1 MTLATLVIAGDAD
14 STGNGS
20 NGAFGNGSGSG
31 AEAVATE
38 AAEPPERRAAPPPSV
53 AGFGGA
59 GGVTGST
66 EGGGTVADF
75 VAAAFGLRG
84 LSQRSQRIPR
94 VIAAPHMKH
103 FEAIGRRL
111 NLRSYARFS
120 CCRNVIGFAAVWRGS
135 MKQIVVIGAGTMGNG
150 IAHTAAAS
158 GFDVTLIDVGE
169 VFLERGMA
177 TISKNLKR
185 GVDKGKMTAEDKQQV
200 LDRIRATS
208 NIAAA
213 AGADIVIEAI
223 IENLAAKTQLFA
235 QLDALTGADC
245 ILASNTSSISITKI
259 AAATK
264 RPDKVI
270 GMHFMNP
277 VPVMTL
283 VEVIRGIAT
292 SDETYARVA
301 ELSKQMGKTAIEV
314 NDYPGFISNRV
325 LMPMINEAIFALF
338 EGVAT
343 AESIDGVMKLGMNH
357 PMGPLTLADFI
368 GLDVCLAI
376 LRVLEEGFGDPKYR
390 PCPLLVKMVDA
401 GWLGRKSERGFY
413 DYRKT

>member
-1 MTLATLVIAGDAD
+1 
-14 STGNGS
+14 
-20 NGAFGNGSGSG
+20 
-31 AEAVATE
+31 
-38 AAEPPERRAAPPPSV
+38 
-53 AGFGGA
+53 
-59 GGVTGST
+59 
-66 EGGGTVADF
+66 
-75 VAAAFGLRG
+75 
-84 LSQRSQRIPR
+84 
-94 VIAAPHMKH
+94 
-103 FEAIGRRL
+103 
-111 NLRSYARFS
+111 
-120 CCRNVIGFAAVWRGS
+120 

-158 GFDVTLIDVGE
+158 GFEVTLIDVAE
-169 VFLERGMA
+169 AFLERGMSTIA
-177 TISKNLKR
+177 TNLQR

-200 LDRIRATS
+200 LGRIRPTS
-208 NIAAA
+208 DISAAA
-213 AGADIVIEAI
+213 NADIVIEAI
-223 IENLAAKTQLFA
+223 IENLGAKTQLFA
-235 QLDALTGADC
+235 NLDSLTGADC

-259 AAATK
+259 AAATR

-292 SDETYARVA
+292 SDETYTRVA
-301 ELSKQMGKTAIEV
+301 ELSARMGKTAIEV

-343 AESIDGVMKLGMNH
+343 PESIDGVMKLGMNH

-401 GWLGRKSERGFY
+401 GWLGRKSGRGFY
-413 DYRKT
+413 DYRKP